1 MNAPPISEA
10 TFVVEEACSAIVD
23 PETLDADG
31 GMLETAEGEA
41 EFPCATE
48 NAPKKKKKRG
58 QNAKNP
64 PENDPI
70 ERLNFP
76 QSPETS

>member
-23 PETLDADG
+23 PETLDPDG
-31 GMLETAEGEA
+31 GMLGTAEGEA

-48 NAPKKKKKRG
+48 NAPKKKRG
-58 QNAKNP
+58 QNANNP

-70 ERLNFP
+70 ERLSFP

>member
-10 TFVVEEACSAIVD
+10 TFTVEEECNAMVD
-23 PETLDADG
+23 PETPDPDS
-31 GMLETAEGEA
+31 GMLGTAEGLA

-48 NAPKKKKKRG
+48 NAAKKKKRSRSA
-58 QNAKNP
+58 NNP
-64 PENDPI
+64 PENDLI

-76 QSPETS
+76 QNPDPS

>member
-1 MNAPPISEA
+1 M
-10 TFVVEEACSAIVD
+10 VEEACSAIVD
-23 PETLDADG
+23 PETLDPDG
-31 GMLETAEGEA
+31 GMLGTAEGEA

-48 NAPKKKKKRG
+48 NAAKKKKRG
-58 QNAKNP
+58 QNANNP

>member
-10 TFVVEEACSAIVD
+10 TFMVEDACSAIVD
-23 PETLDADG
+23 PEMLDPDG

-48 NAPKKKKKRG
+48 NAAKKKKRG
-58 QNAKNP
+58 QNANNP

-76 QSPETS
+76 QRPETS

>member
-1 MNAPPISEA
+1 M
-10 TFVVEEACSAIVD
+10 VEDACSAIVD
-23 PETLDADG
+23 PEMLDPDG

-48 NAPKKKKKRG
+48 NAAKKKKRG
-58 QNAKNP
+58 QNANNP

-76 QSPETS
+76 QRPETS

>member
-1 MNAPPISEA
+1 M
-10 TFVVEEACSAIVD
+10 VEDACSAIVD
-23 PETLDADG
+23 PEMLDPDG

-48 NAPKKKKKRG
+48 NAAKKKKRG
-58 QNAKNP
+58 QNANNP